1 MGDIE
6 LPREEWA
13 MARQAGAAFKDESPT
28 AVETP
33 FGQQPMIDE
42 TGPQLGALY
51 RNRHTDQIGCVVRL
65 RQDRKGWVTLR
76 VSDRLT
82 DVLHDA
88 LAEHWAPCRPD
99 GRLL

>member
-6 LPREEWA
+6 LTRDEWR
-13 MARQAGAAFKDESPT
+13 MANHAGAAFNDESPT
-28 AVETP
+28 HVEHP
-33 FGQQPMIDE
+33 FGQQLQLAGV
-42 TGPQLGALY
+42 GPEMGALY

-65 RQDRKGWVTLR
+65 RQGRKGWVTLR

-82 DVLHDA
+82 DVLHSV

>member
-6 LPREEWA
+6 LTRDEWR
-13 MARQAGAAFKDESPT
+13 MVRRAGAAFNDESPT
-28 AVETP
+28 HVEHP
-33 FGQQPMIDE
+33 YGQQLQIPG
-42 TGPQLGALY
+42 TGPELGALY

-65 RQDRKGWVTLR
+65 RQGRYGWVTLR

-82 DVLHDA
+82 DVLHSV
-88 LAEHWAPCRPD
+88 LAKHWAPCRPD